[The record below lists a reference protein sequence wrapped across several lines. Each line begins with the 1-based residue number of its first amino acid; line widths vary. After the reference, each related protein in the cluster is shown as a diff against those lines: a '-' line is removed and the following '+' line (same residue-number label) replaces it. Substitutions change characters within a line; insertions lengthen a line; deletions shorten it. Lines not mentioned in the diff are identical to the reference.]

1 MYTIHDCTDEDVRTT
16 DIEGRYIILKAE
28 FLAENYRNE
37 EHQLVKVVGGFGC
50 DPRTNKNSIDVE
62 EQTVNDPEK
71 YRINRCDDGILGIAK
86 DSVVITHKEKYSKN

>member
-1 MYTIHDCTDEDVRTT
+1 MYTIRDCTDEDVRTT
-16 DIEGRYIILKAE
+16 DIEGRYIILKTE

-86 DSVVITHKEKYSKN
+86 DSVVRMHKEKYSKN